1 MLIAEKQLRRAVR
14 NAWAAERR
22 VSGEV
27 YALSKRRI
35 TFYKTGMGKYI
46 SHLDLLRCFTRTIQ
60 RSGLPVVYSQ
70 GFNPHQKITF
80 SLPLPIG
87 VTGICET
94 VDIQFEDN
102 VTDEEIKEKMN
113 KNLPPDIGVVSVD
126 DIVYKAA
133 EIAAAEYVMSA
144 AADELVSEDKIKAF
158 FAEPEIAVA
167 KKSKK
172 KGEKIINL
180 PDYIKS
186 WEITNQSEN
195 GFELKVILDAG
206 GERNLKPELLAAEI
220 EKYILPVKI
229 DDWQIQREKIFRK
242 GSNGILEIFK

>member
-1 MLIAEKQLRRAVR
+1 M
-14 NAWAAERR
+14 
-22 VSGEV
+22 
-27 YALSKRRI
+27 SKRRI

-87 VTGICET
+87 VTGVCET
-94 VDIQFEDN
+94 VDIQFEDG
-102 VTDEEIKEKMN
+102 VTDNEIKEKMN
-113 KNLPPDIGVVSVD
+113 KNLPPDIGVVSVG

-172 KGEKIINL
+172 KGEIIRIL

-186 WEITNQSEN
+186 WERTNQTEN

-220 EKYILPVKI
+220 EKYILPIKI